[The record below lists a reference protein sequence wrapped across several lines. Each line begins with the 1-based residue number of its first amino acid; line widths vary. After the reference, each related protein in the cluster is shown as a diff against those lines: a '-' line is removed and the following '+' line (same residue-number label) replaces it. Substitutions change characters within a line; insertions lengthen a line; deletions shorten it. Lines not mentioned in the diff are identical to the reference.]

1 MVRIRWYE
9 TVEQVSQTACY
20 RKGFAP
26 ILQQNLNLNLNL
38 NFGFGFGFGW
48 QGGLNSIIELNQFVA
63 SREPIPI

>member
-9 TVEQVSQTACY
+9 TVEQVSQIACY

-26 ILQQNLNLNLNL
+26 ILQQNLNLNL
-38 NFGFGFGFGW
+38 GFGW

-63 SREPIPI
+63 SREPISI

>member
-20 RKGFAP
+20 RKDFAP

-38 NFGFGFGFGW
+38 NFGFGFGW
-48 QGGLNSIIELNQFVA
+48 QGGRVA
-63 SREPIPI
+63 

>member
-26 ILQQNLNLNLNL
+26 ILQQNLNLNL
-38 NFGFGFGFGW
+38 GFGW

-63 SREPIPI
+63 SREPISI